1 MSVRRFLSSAVVLL
15 ALITLLGL
23 APTAW
28 AQEVTASIVG
38 TVTDP
43 SGAPINGANVTAT
56 DSDRGTV
63 WSAKSNEAG
72 TFNITRLPV
81 GSYSVKIAAQGFQTA
96 TYPAFTLVLNQTAR
110 VDLQMKVGQ
119 ASETVEVTGTVPVLQ
134 TESTEVSTLI
144 DANTVTSLPLAA
156 RNYVQLT
163 LLSPGA
169 TNVNPESMQL
179 PQNQLTA
186 GRPYIN
192 GNREQANLFLLDGQ
206 ANSEKQNDEIG
217 YTPGVDAIQEF
228 NIITQNASAEF
239 GNYEGGVINATV
251 KSGTNSFH
259 GDVFEFLRNDA
270 LNANKYF
277 SGMSRGIPILE
288 GAPGHASDGTVLK
301 PKFRY
306 NQFGG
311 TFGGPIIKN
320 KLFFFADYQGQ
331 RLENVGATGV
341 QLLTQRERAG
351 DYSQLCLGGFSGGV
365 CNDRDASGLIA
376 LNQLVVPNSGGP
388 TTANCAASATT
399 YYLNPAQRPAC
410 GGANPI
416 AIGSNN
422 LISAGFTINPVAAN
436 LFGSKVYPLPQLDSV
451 SGNNYFFNSGTTL
464 NNDQGDLK
472 VDYNA
477 SDKDHVFVRWSQMHL
492 RNPAFTGLPI
502 ANAGGGPAIDTPIRN
517 AVVNWNRTLTSHLL
531 NEVRVGFVAVRY
543 DQKGTTTDVLG
554 NFGEQLGI
562 TGSNPAPGLL
572 LINIAGS
579 GTQPSANLGLIGAL
593 QIFHTTQGQFDDN
606 LIYTHGR
613 HTIKGGFQYFR
624 DRQDYDYGG
633 NNGELGQISIASLT
647 GASVADLWLGN
658 ISAGGVRD
666 GNSNTIFMRRSN
678 TFGAYVQDDW
688 RVTNTLTL
696 NAGVRFDDHTP
707 GYEVHNQEV
716 NFNIATGAI
725 ELPGQNGN
733 SRALYNNYL
742 GIGDWQPRIGLSWSP
757 AALGGK
763 TVIRAGYGISSYLEG
778 GGENQAL
785 TQNPPFFGATENA
798 NAGNIANAWTG
809 AASIP
814 PCTAIDFS
822 CYAGKTIRITDP
834 NFRPASSQ
842 QWNLTIQHQF
852 NNTTT
857 FQIGYVGQHGTHLL
871 QLTQMAQLIGL
882 NAAGQIAQPGQLIV
896 KTVAG
901 PFLGGG
907 APGTLYSAELGHLA
921 RAATSN
927 SSQSYNSLQA
937 VLQKR
942 MGSGLEA
949 QVAYT
954 YSKCLSNSPGYFG
967 GGGWGSDNTQTYYGQ
982 PGFQNIYDPRSDW
995 GPCFYDQTHIL
1006 SSYVTYQLP
1015 IGRGKQFG
1023 RDLNPAV
1030 NAVVGN
1036 WEIGGIIAVHSG
1048 NALTMNQIAGWGDTT
1063 STNGIG
1069 YLIGSARPNCNGP
1082 IHVIDK
1088 LVPGNAA
1095 TNTPGFIQWFDPS
1108 NISDTSAATPMF
1120 GTCSVG
1126 NFRGPGLQ
1134 DVDLSLHKQF
1144 LITEGKSLEFR
1155 LEAVNAF
1162 NHRVLTFRGGPS
1174 NGSFE
1179 PSSESSFAGQVTGS
1193 QSARNV
1199 QLGLKFL
1206 F

>member
-1 MSVRRFLSSAVVLL
+1 MSTGRLFSFALVVSLLLS
-15 ALITLLGL
+15 LGMVP
-23 APTAW
+23 AAW
-28 AQEVTASIVG
+28 TQEVTASIVG

-43 SGAPINGANVTAT
+43 SSAPVSGADVTAT
-56 DSDRGTV
+56 DADRGTV
-63 WSAKSNEAG
+63 WTAKTNESGAYS
-72 TFNITRLPV
+72 ILRLPI
-81 GSYSVKIAAQGFQTA
+81 GNYSVKVTAPGFQTTSRA
-96 TYPAFTLVLNQTAR
+96 AFTLVLNQTAR
-110 VDLQMKVGQ
+110 VDVQMKVGNV
-119 ASETVEVTGTVPVLQ
+119 SETVEVTGAPPVLQ

-239 GNYEGGVINATV
+239 GNYEGGIINATI

-270 LNANKYF
+270 LNANKYWN
-277 SGMSRGIPILE
+277 GMTKGIPE
-288 GAPGHASDGTVLK
+288 FVTEFGGDGTTPK

-311 TFGGPIIKN
+311 TFGGPLIKN

-331 RLENVGATGV
+331 RLENVGSTSI
-341 QLLTQRERAG
+341 QLLTQSERAG
-351 DYSQLCLGGFSGGV
+351 NFGQLCTQLGGAFTGPGSTCVGG
-365 CNDRDASGLIA
+365 AGI
-376 LNQLVVPNSGGP
+376 QLVDPNN
-388 TTANCAASATT
+388 ANA
-399 YYLNPAQRPAC
+399 
-410 GGANPI
+410 PI
-416 AIGSNN
+416 AFNNFANTSN
-422 LISAGFTINPVAAN
+422 TINSVAAN
-436 LFGSKVYPLPQLDSV
+436 LFASKFYPLPQIDTV
-451 SGNNYFFNSGTTL
+451 SANNYFFNSGNKL

-472 VDYNA
+472 IDYNA
-477 SDKDHVFVRWSQMHL
+477 TNKDHVFFRWSQMHL
-492 RNPAFTGLPI
+492 SNPAFTNLPI
-502 ANAGGGPAIDTPIRN
+502 ANAGGGGLIDTPIRN
-517 AVVNWNRTLTSHLL
+517 AVVNWNHTLSSHIL

-543 DQKGTTTDVLG
+543 DQQGTSTDVLG
-554 NFGEQLGI
+554 NFGQQLGI
-562 TGSNPAPGLL
+562 AGANDIATGLL
-572 LINIAGS
+572 QISIP
-579 GTQPSANLGLIGAL
+579 GTGIQSDATLGQIGQL
-593 QIFHTTQGQFDDN
+593 QIFHTTQGQLDDN
-606 LIYTHGR
+606 VIITHGR
-613 HTIKGGFQYFR
+613 HSIKTGFQYFR

-633 NNGELGQISIASLT
+633 NNGELGHLNVANLT
-647 GASVADLWLGN
+647 GAAVADLWLGN
-658 ISAGGVRD
+658 LAGGGIRD

-678 TFGAYVQDDW
+678 TFGGYVQDDW

-696 NAGVRFDDHTP
+696 NVGLRFEDHTP
-707 GYEVHNQEV
+707 GREIHKQEV
-716 NFNIATGAI
+716 NFNINTGAI

-733 SRALYNNYL
+733 SEALYNNYL
-742 GIGDWQPRIGLSWSP
+742 GIGDWQPRIGLSWAP
-757 AALGGK
+757 AAFSGK
-763 TVIRAGYGISSYLEG
+763 TVIRAGYAISAYLEG

-798 NAGNIANAWTG
+798 NTGDIANAWTG

-814 PCTAIDFS
+814 PCVAIDFT
-822 CYAGKTIRITDP
+822 CYAGHTIRITDP

-842 QWNLTIQHQF
+842 QWNLTIQQQL

-871 QLTQMAQLIGL
+871 QLAQLAQLMGL
-882 NAAGQIAQPGQLIV
+882 NAAGQIAKPGQLIV
-896 KTVAG
+896 NTVPG

-907 APGTLYSAELGHLA
+907 ASGSLYSADNSALGGANALA
-921 RAATSN
+921 RAAVSN

-942 MGSGLEA
+942 MGNGLEA

-967 GGGWGSDNTQTYYGQ
+967 GGGWGSQNTQTYYGQ

-1023 RDLNPAV
+1023 RDLNPVV

-1048 NALTMNQIAGWGDTT
+1048 NALTMNQIAGWGDNS

-1069 YLIGSARPNCNGP
+1069 YLIGSGRPNCNGP
-1082 IHVIDK
+1082 IHVVNK
-1088 LVPGNAA
+1088 FVPGNAA
-1095 TNTPGFIQWFDPS
+1095 SNTPGYIQWFDPS
-1108 NISDTSAATPMF
+1108 NISDTSSAAPMF

-1126 NFRGPGLQ
+1126 NFRGPGLE
-1134 DVDLSLHKQF
+1134 DVDLSLHKEF
-1144 LITEGKSLEFR
+1144 LITENKRLEFR

-1162 NHRVLTFRGGPS
+1162 NHRVLTFKGGPS
-1174 NGSFE
+1174 AGSFE
-1179 PSSESSFAGQVTGS
+1179 PASESSFSGQVTGS

>member
-1 MSVRRFLSSAVVLL
+1 MSTRRSLSL
-15 ALITLLGL
+15 ALLLFVVVALAGL
-23 APTAW
+23 PQPW

-38 TVTDP
+38 TISDS
-43 SGAPINGANVTAT
+43 SGAPISGANVTAT
-56 DSDRGTV
+56 DTDRGTAWNV
-63 WSAKSNEAG
+63 KTNDTGAY
-72 TFNITRLPV
+72 NITRLPV
-81 GSYSVKIAAQGFQTA
+81 GKYALKVVAAGFQTA
-96 TYPAFTLVLNQTAR
+96 AYPAFTVVLNQSAR
-110 VDLQMKVGQ
+110 VDVQMKVGQ
-119 ASETVEVTGTVPVLQ
+119 VSESVEVVGSAPVLQ

-144 DANTVTSLPLAA
+144 NANTVTALPLAA

-239 GNYEGGVINATV
+239 GNYEGGIINATI

-259 GDVFEFLRNDA
+259 GDLFEFLRNDY

-277 SGMSRGIPILE
+277 SGMSKGIPNLE
-288 GAPGHASDGTVLK
+288 GAFGHAKDGTVLK

-331 RLENVGATGV
+331 RLENLGATGV
-341 QLLTQRERAG
+341 QLLTQSERAG
-351 DYSQLCLGGFSGGV
+351 NFGQLCTAFGGAFTGPGGT
-365 CNDRDASGLIA
+365 CFGGTGTT
-376 LNQLVVPNSGGP
+376 QLVDPGPGP
-388 TTANCAASATT
+388 TAGTKIPNNDLAAYIAS
-399 YYLNPAQRPAC
+399 
-410 GGANPI
+410 GANP
-416 AIGSNN
+416 S
-422 LISAGFTINPVAAN
+422 LSPSSVAAN
-436 LFGSKVYPLPQLDSV
+436 LFASKFYPLPQIDSV
-451 SGNNYFFNSGTTL
+451 TANNYFFNSGNHL
-464 NNDQGDLK
+464 DNDQGDLK

-477 SDKDHVFVRWSQMHL
+477 SDKDHVFFRWSQMHL
-492 RNPAFTGLPI
+492 RNPAFTGLPV
-502 ANAGGGPAIDTPIRN
+502 ANAGGGGLIDTPIRN
-517 AVVNWNRTLTSHLL
+517 AVVNWNRALTSHLL
-531 NEVRVGFVAVRY
+531 NEVRVGFVTVRY
-543 DQKGTTTDVLG
+543 NQQGTSTDVMG
-554 NFGEQLGI
+554 NFGQQLGI
-562 TGSNPAPGLL
+562 AGANDIAKGLL
-572 LINIAGS
+572 QINLAGTGNQS
-579 GTQPSANLGLIGAL
+579 SASLGQIGQL
-593 QIFHTTQGQFDDN
+593 QIFHTTQGQIDDN
-606 LIYTHGR
+606 VIITHGR
-613 HTIKGGFQYFR
+613 HNIKTGFQYFR

-633 NNGELGQISIASLT
+633 NNGELGRVDVAALT
-647 GASVADLWLGN
+647 GVSVADFWLGN
-658 ISAGGVRD
+658 ITGGIRD

-688 RVTNTLTL
+688 RVTNTLTVNL
-696 NAGVRFDDHTP
+696 GLRFEDHTP

-716 NFNIATGAI
+716 NFNVRTGAI
-725 ELPGQNGN
+725 ELPGQGGN

-742 GIGDWQPRIGLSWSP
+742 GIGDWLPRVGLSWAP
-757 AALGGK
+757 AFFGGK
-763 TVIRAGYGISSYLEG
+763 TVIRAGYGVSSYFEG

-798 NAGNIANAWTG
+798 NSGNISNAFGG

-814 PCTAIDFS
+814 PCPAINFA
-822 CYAGKTIRITDP
+822 CYAGHTIRITDP
-834 NFRPASSQ
+834 DFRPASSQ
-842 QWNLTIQHQF
+842 QWNLTIQHQI
-852 NNTTT
+852 NSTTT

-871 QLTQMAQLIGL
+871 QLAQLSQLIGL
-882 NAAGQIAQPGQLIV
+882 NAAGQVAKPGQLIV
-896 KTVAG
+896 TRVPGLTLGGATPG
-901 PFLGGG
+901 SLYAADNSFLGGSN
-907 APGTLYSAELGHLA
+907 ALA
-921 RAATSN
+921 RAAVSN
-927 SSQSYNSLQA
+927 SSQSYNALQA

-942 MGSGLEA
+942 MGNGLEA

-995 GPCFYDQTHIL
+995 GPCYYDQTHIV

-1036 WEIGGIIAVHSG
+1036 WEIGGIITLHSG
-1048 NALTMNQIAGWGDTT
+1048 NALTMNQIAGWGDT
-1063 STNGIG
+1063 SGTNGIG
-1069 YLIGSARPNCNGP
+1069 YLIGSGRPNCNGP
-1082 IHVIDK
+1082 IRVVNRR
-1088 LVPGNAA
+1088 VPSDPA
-1095 TNTPGFIQWFDPS
+1095 TNTPGYIQWFDTS
-1108 NISDTSAATPMF
+1108 NITAVDPASPMF

-1134 DVDLSLHKQF
+1134 DVDLSLHKNF
-1144 LITEGKSLEFR
+1144 LITETKRLEFR

-1162 NHRVLTFRGGPS
+1162 NHRVLTFKGGPAF
-1174 NGSFE
+1174 GSFE
-1179 PSSESSFAGQVTGS
+1179 PASESSFSGQVTGS
-1193 QSARNV
+1193 QGARNV
-1199 QLGLKFL
+1199 QLGLKLL

>member
-1 MSVRRFLSSAVVLL
+1 MRQWIKASLSVL
-15 ALITLLGL
+15 AMVGLLGICEPL
-23 APTAW
+23 S

-38 TVTDP
+38 TVSDP
-43 SGAPINGANVTAT
+43 SGAPINGASVIAT
-56 DSDRGTV
+56 DTERGTT
-63 WSAKSNEAG
+63 WSAKTNETG
-72 TFNITRLPV
+72 TYNILRIPV
-81 GSYSVKIAAQGFQTA
+81 GSYSVKVTA
-96 TYPAFTLVLNQTAR
+96 TGFETATHAAFTLVLNQTAR
-110 VDLQMKVGQ
+110 VDMPLKVGQ
-119 ASETVEVTGTVPVLQ
+119 ATETVEVTGSAPVLQ

-239 GNYEGGVINATV
+239 GNYEGGIINATI
-251 KSGTNSFH
+251 KSGTNAYH
-259 GDVFEFLRNDA
+259 GDIFEFLRNDA
-270 LNANKYF
+270 LNANKYWN
-277 SGMSRGIPILE
+277 GMTKGIPAFE
-288 GAPGHASDGTVLK
+288 GAFGYQKDGTGLK

-341 QLLTQRERAG
+341 QLLTQSERAG
-351 DYSQLCLGGFSGGV
+351 NFGQLCTQLNGAFDVSGKCSIV
-365 CNDRDASGLIA
+365 
-376 LNQLVVPNSGGP
+376 
-388 TTANCAASATT
+388 
-399 YYLNPAQRPAC
+399 NPASTVTPIQLLDPNN
-410 GGANPI
+410 ANAPI
-416 AIGSNN
+416 AFNNFANTSNTVN
-422 LISAGFTINPVAAN
+422 SVAAN
-436 LFGSKVYPLPQLDSV
+436 LFASKFYPLPQVDSV
-451 SGNNYFFNSGTTL
+451 AANNYFFNSGNNL
-464 NNDQGDLK
+464 NNNQGDLK
-472 VDYNA
+472 IDYNA
-477 SDKDHVFVRWSQMHL
+477 TNKDHVFFRWSQMHL
-492 RNPAFTGLPI
+492 TNPAFTNLPI
-502 ANAGGGPAIDTPIRN
+502 ANNGGGSLIDTPIRN
-517 AVVNWNRTLTSHLL
+517 AVVSWNRTLNSHML

-543 DQKGTTTDVLG
+543 NQQGTTTDVLG
-554 NFGEQLGI
+554 NFGKQLGI
-562 TGSNPAPGLL
+562 AGANDIAPGLL
-572 LINIAGS
+572 QLNLAGT
-579 GTQPSANLGLIGAL
+579 GTQSSASLGLIGQL
-593 QIFHTTQGQFDDN
+593 QIFHTTQGQVEDN
-606 LIYTHGR
+606 LIITHGR
-613 HTIKGGFQYFR
+613 HSVKTGFQYFR

-633 NNGELGQISIASLT
+633 NNGELGRLDVSALT

-658 ISAGGVRD
+658 ISDGIRD

-678 TFGAYVQDDW
+678 SFGAFVQDDW

-696 NAGVRFDDHTP
+696 NLGLRFEDHAP
-707 GYEVHNQEV
+707 GYEIHNQEV
-716 NFNIATGAI
+716 NFNIRTGAI

-733 SRALYNNYL
+733 SKALYNNYL
-742 GIGDWQPRIGLSWSP
+742 GIGDWLPRIGLSWSP
-757 AALGGK
+757 AALSGK
-763 TVIRAGYGISSYLEG
+763 AVIRAGYGISSYMEG
-778 GGENQAL
+778 GGDNQAL

-798 NAGNIANAWTG
+798 TPGNIANAFG
-809 AASIP
+809 SAASIP
-814 PCTAIDFS
+814 PCTAINFS
-822 CYAGKTIRITDP
+822 CYAGHTIRITDP

-842 QWNLTIQHQF
+842 QWNLTLQYQL
-852 NNTTT
+852 NNSTT

-871 QLTQMAQLIGL
+871 QLEQVAQLIGL
-882 NAAGQIAQPGQLIV
+882 NSAGQIAKPGQLIV
-896 KTVAG
+896 KTVPG
-901 PFLGGG
+901 PFLGGAAAG
-907 APGTLYSAELGHLA
+907 SLYSADNSSLGGSNALA

-927 SSQSYNSLQA
+927 SDQSYNSLQA

-942 MGSGLEA
+942 MGNGLEA

-967 GGGWGSDNTQTYYGQ
+967 GGGWGSQNTQTYYGQ

-1023 RDLNPAV
+1023 HDLNSVA

-1036 WEIGGIIAVHSG
+1036 WEIGGIIALHSG
-1048 NALTMNQIAGWGDTT
+1048 NALTMNQIAGWGDTS

-1069 YLIGSARPNCNGP
+1069 YLIGSGRPNCNGP
-1082 IHVIDK
+1082 VHVINK
-1088 LVPGNAA
+1088 FVPGNAA
-1095 TNTPGFIQWFDPS
+1095 ANTPGYIQWFDPS
-1108 NISDTSAATPMF
+1108 NISDTSSAAPMF

-1126 NFRGPGLQ
+1126 NFRGPGLE
-1134 DVDLSLHKQF
+1134 DVDLSLHKEF
-1144 LITEGKSLEFR
+1144 LITESKRLEFR
-1155 LEAVNAF
+1155 FEAVNAF
-1162 NHRVLTFRGGPS
+1162 NHRVLTFKGGPAF
-1174 NGSFE
+1174 GSFE
-1179 PSSESSFAGQVTGS
+1179 PLSESSSSGQITGS
-1193 QSARNV
+1193 QGARNV